1 MNKMPYNKWVNV
13 EINNLLENVEKIPNK
28 YDEQVIRKLLIFLN
42 YDNEE
47 RISKFFHDRCNNE
60 ELFEILITILLD
72 ESEDYSNDARY
83 SAARVIPY
91 FDEII
96 LKSHKRDLIY
106 AQNYSIKNLHPFSND
121 NIPIYLNN
129 DDN

>member
-1 MNKMPYNKWVNV
+1 MNKMPYSKWVNI
-13 EINNLLENVEKIPNK
+13 EINNLLENVEKMSNK

-47 RISKFFHDRCNNE
+47 RISNFLKKRCNNE
-60 ELFEILITILLD
+60 ELFETLITILLD

-91 FDEII
+91 FDETI
-96 LKSHKRDLIY
+96 LKSHKRELIY
-106 AQNYSIKNLHPFSND
+106 AQNYSIKNLNPFSND
-121 NIPIYLNN
+121 NIPNYLHNH
-129 DDN
+129 DN